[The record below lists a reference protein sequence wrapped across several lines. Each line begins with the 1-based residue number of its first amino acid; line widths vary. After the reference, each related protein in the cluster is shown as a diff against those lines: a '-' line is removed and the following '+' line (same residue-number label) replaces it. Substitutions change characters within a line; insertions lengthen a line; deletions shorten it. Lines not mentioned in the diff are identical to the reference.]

1 MKDYQ
6 IELEFTKQLAIKA
19 GEIITKNF
27 LHSTITTKS
36 NLTPVTET
44 DLAVSKLVIEEVKK
58 SFPNHEVYDEEFQHE
73 NHDAEYIW
81 VCDPVDGTVPFS
93 HHIPTSMFSLALCHN
108 EEPVVAVTYDPFMK
122 RLLYTKKG
130 SHSFMNEKEIRVK
143 PGKFITGEYI
153 FGIPY
158 WNRNFDTNKYFDLVF
173 KKKIWVT
180 YVESIVY
187 ESMMI
192 ATGISKAL
200 VITAAS
206 PWDRAAAKMII
217 ENAGGICTD
226 ENNKRLTVFGNPQYF
241 IATNKEIHEEVM
253 EMVQKCLNK

>member
-1 MKDYQ
+1 MTDYQ
-6 IELEFTKQLAIKA
+6 AELEFAKQLAIKA
-19 GEIITKNF
+19 GKIITKNF

-44 DLAVSKLVIEEVKK
+44 DLAVSQMVIDEVKK
-58 SFPNHEVYDEEFQHE
+58 NFPNHEVFDEEFQHE
-73 NHDAEYIW
+73 NHDAEFIW
-81 VCDPVDGTVPFS
+81 VCDPVDGTTPFS
-93 HHIPTSMFSLALCHN
+93 HHIPTSMFSLALCSN
-108 EEPVVAVTYDPFMK
+108 EEPVVAVTYDPFIK
-122 RLLYTKKG
+122 RLLSTQKN
-130 SHSFMNEKEIRVK
+130 SPSFLNEKKIHVK
-143 PGKFITGEYI
+143 SGKFITGEYI

-158 WNRNFDTNKYFDLVF
+158 WNQNFNTNKYLEMIF

-200 VITAAS
+200 VTVAAN

-226 ENNKRLTVFGNPQYF
+226 ENDKRLTVFGNPQYF
-241 IATNKEIHEEVM
+241 IATNKEVHEEII
-253 EMVQKCLNK
+253 EIVQQCLHK